1 MQKPELRVYLTCA
14 RNEMEAIVAAAE
26 ETMRKS
32 VGEVVRVECKFDH
45 VS

>member
-1 MQKPELRVYLTCA
+1 MQRPELRVYLICA

-26 ETMRKS
+26 GTMRKS
-32 VGEVVRVECKFDH
+32 VGEVVRVGCKFDH